1 MINTA
6 LVKLWGTTIGA
17 VSLDDSQRTADF
29 EYDLSFVSKCMACKA
44 GAASRIL

>member
-29 EYDLSFVSKCMACKA
+29 EYDLSFVSSGIDVSPIVMPF
-44 GAASRIL
+44 